1 MSPSWNTGSRGGR
14 GFTLIRDWECS
25 QRFTEAMCCNS
36 ICFTNW
42 FWDQH
47 HCWNAKYT
55 CQGVLKSMNLMRI
68 TMLNAVW
75 LNLCATHTDS
85 YLVHRWKHNML
96 RRKFLIR
103 GDLVLMWSQPWELR
117 RACFLLM
124 DHAILGMCAAFLIHP
139 LLLNQYASSISHY
152 RYDFAYFMLSVDLSH
167 FVDSCL
173 LHSSL
178 QP

>member
-1 MSPSWNTGSRGGR
+1 
-14 GFTLIRDWECS
+14 
-25 QRFTEAMCCNS
+25 
-36 ICFTNW
+36 
-42 FWDQH
+42 
-47 HCWNAKYT
+47 
-55 CQGVLKSMNLMRI
+55 MNLMRI
-68 TMLNAVW
+68 SMLNAVW

-96 RRKFLIR
+96 RIKFLIR

-152 RYDFAYFMLSVDLSH
+152 RYDFCIFYVIGWSFAFCWLMSSSFKFAALAVDLGC
-167 FVDSCL
+167 FPVL
-173 LHSSL
+173 LVARVFIHSIPVWPNSM
-178 QP
+178 QQTE